1 MIFLLFACKSVVAPE
16 DYDSLMSFVYEN
28 FHGEEE
34 TLEDSLTQ
42 LNLILEEQSDAI
54 YKGYRIDRLSL
65 EAIQT
70 IEEREKEPNLLGIS
84 KSVDFNYP
92 VDDFAY
98 VNFAVHPQDVFL
110 NPSAQNEREY
120 VGDPLC
126 FVNHSCEMLH
136 YSAILERSLPLNIVA
151 TIYFETDVRWVDTK
165 FGPAFIQ
172 RRWLTDDSKISLDSV
187 SINAGYSMAVTI
199 PMEDGNA
206 KQIETVWGD
215 VDIGELPVPE
225 ETAFLLGA
233 GALEKI
239 LFQFED
245 YLDREAEE

>member
-34 TLEDSLTQ
+34 VLEESLTQ

-65 EAIQT
+65 AAIQT

-98 VNFAVHPQDVFL
+98 VNFAVHSD
-110 NPSAQNEREY
+110 NPKHN
-120 VGDPLC
+120 
-126 FVNHSCEMLH
+126 
-136 YSAILERSLPLNIVA
+136 
-151 TIYFETDVRWVDTK
+151 T
-165 FGPAFIQ
+165 
-172 RRWLTDDSKISLDSV
+172 
-187 SINAGYSMAVTI
+187 
-199 PMEDGNA
+199 
-206 KQIETVWGD
+206 
-215 VDIGELPVPE
+215 
-225 ETAFLLGA
+225 
-233 GALEKI
+233 
-239 LFQFED
+239 
-245 YLDREAEE
+245 